1 MSILTSENSQ
11 HLTVTEKEKN
21 MKTHFKPVAIIGY
34 GCIFPPDGT
43 NTERFWE
50 NVLSGANGITEV
62 SKSYWKESLYFNND
76 KHVEDKTYCKKGA
89 IMSEYSFPLQVA
101 ISFGLDE
108 KEVLECN
115 KTQKMT
121 LDTILQ
127 AMVKAGLTVKDLVEA
142 NFFIGNML
150 GDSDVPNQMLVN
162 RINEIEAYI
171 ETSEEFRGLDKE
183 QQKIIQVALEE
194 EIKEKF
200 EQLKNDNLIPSSLL
214 FKIKKILGVTGHGCI
229 VDGACSGSGL
239 VIDEAVKS
247 IQYGQK
253 DMCITTAVLGNMV
266 VTGNIG
272 FAKIGGL
279 SETSSFPLDEKA
291 DGLIPGE
298 GAGTIILKDLKKA
311 IEDNNHIYGV
321 IRGTGVASDGKG
333 QSIYAPSSK
342 GQLKAMNK
350 SIDISGLT
358 VDDVDYIETHAT
370 GTKVGDKVE
379 IDTIKAFFER
389 GKLKDRKIPI
399 GSLKSQIGHAFSA
412 AGMANM
418 MKILEA
424 MNHEVL
430 PPTYNFER
438 VPDKVDMGN
447 LYVNTSKQNWLR
459 REAHTPRRAMLN
471 AFGFGGINANVLI
484 EEYLPDYHMELIK
497 NVYQQKLTDE
507 FSIVGLGCI
516 DHRGNNYGQWKD
528 NYSRGKIALP
538 ESIAADYPTEAQ
550 ALYEDKK
557 GYFIKNFK
565 FPFIKYHIPPKI
577 LNEIDKSQQYALIAS
592 GEAIEDYGKDKIDG
606 TKTGVFVGNMMGLA
620 TALKADFRV
629 RHMEY
634 IDILQN
640 SGKKADVTP
649 DQIESISTH
658 ITERVRSYLA
668 KIEEDALPGYMDNII
683 AGRISNFYDFSST
696 NAIYDKDM
704 VSFDAALYQAMLSLK
719 SGENDLAVVGG
730 VSGNMLPEIFD
741 SLDYMKKDLVRQYNN
756 EEIKRF
762 IPAEGATFFVLKRSS
777 DVTSEDHV
785 YAKLHG
791 MRHLGNVKKI
801 TNLKSNLPFYFGA
814 QDAFE
819 LLEEVTN
826 LNINNAFTKVTEI
839 CNGSLC
845 GEGYVYEIGGSKV
858 EFADMNSNKE
868 DDTNKSK
875 EKTRFFIAYFVS
887 DKEQMILDGEV
898 DKQEYERSKSHYK
911 MIVTYQSKEDLKRKI
926 ELCKKNIGRR

>member
-1 MSILTSENSQ
+1 
-11 HLTVTEKEKN
+11 

-50 NVLSGANGITEV
+50 NVLSGANGITDV
-62 SKSYWKESLYFNND
+62 SKSYWKESLYYNND
-76 KHVEDKTYCKKGA
+76 KHAEDKTYCKKGG
-89 IMSEYSFPLQVA
+89 IMNNYDFPLQIA
-101 ISFGLDE
+101 KSFGLDE
-108 KEVLECN
+108 KEVSECN

-127 AMVKAGLTVKDLVEA
+127 AMVKAGLAVKDLVKA
-142 NFFIGNML
+142 DFFIGNML
-150 GDSDVPNQMLVN
+150 GDSDVPNQMLVS
-162 RINEIEAYI
+162 RVNEIEAYI
-171 ETSEEFRGLDKE
+171 ESSEEFRTLDKE
-183 QQKIIQVALEE
+183 QQKTIRASVEDE
-194 EIKEKF
+194 MKKKF

-214 FKIKKILGVTGHGCI
+214 FNLKKILGVTGHGCI

-247 IQYGQK
+247 IQYGK
-253 DMCITTAVLGNMV
+253 NDMCITSAVLGNMV

-291 DGLIPGE
+291 AGLIPGE

-311 IEDNNHIYGV
+311 IEDNNHVYGV

-379 IDTIKAFFER
+379 VDTIKAFFER

-430 PPTYNFER
+430 PPTHNFGR

-447 LYVNTSKQNWLR
+447 LYVNTSKQNWQR
-459 REAHTPRRAMLN
+459 RDEHTPRRAMLN

-484 EEYLPDYHMELIK
+484 EEYMPDYHKELIK
-497 NVYQQKLTDE
+497 NVYQQNLTDE
-507 FSIVGLGCI
+507 FSIVGIGCI
-516 DHRGNNYGQWKD
+516 DHRGNNYGEWKD
-528 NYSRGKIALP
+528 NYSDGKMTVA
-538 ESIAADYPTEAQ
+538 ESIAADYPTEARS
-550 ALYEDKK
+550 LYEDKK
-557 GYFIKNFK
+557 GYFIQNFK
-565 FPFIKYHIPPKI
+565 FPFMKYRIPPKI

-592 GEAIEDYGKDKIDG
+592 GEAIEDYGKDKIEG
-606 TKTGVFVGNMMGLA
+606 TKTGVFVGTMMGLA

-634 IDILQN
+634 LDILQS
-640 SGKKADVTP
+640 SGKKANVVSDKLDRISDHVT
-649 DQIESISTH
+649 EK
-658 ITERVRSYLA
+658 VRSYLA
-668 KIEEDALPGYMDNII
+668 KIEEDTLPGYMDNII

-719 SGENDLAVVGG
+719 SGENNLAVVGG

-741 SLDYMKKDLVRQYNN
+741 SLDYMKKDLVGQYNN
-756 EEIKRF
+756 NEAEKL
-762 IPAEGATFFVLKRSS
+762 IPAEGSAFFVIKRSS

-791 MRHLGNVKKI
+791 VRHQENVKKI
-801 TNLKSNLPFYFGA
+801 TNLKDETPFYFGA

-826 LNINNAFTKVTEI
+826 LNVNNASTKITEI
-839 CNGSLC
+839 SNGSLY
-845 GEGYVYEIGGSKV
+845 GEGYLYEVGGSKA
-858 EFADMNSNKE
+858 EFVDMDIE
-868 DDTNKSK
+868 DGTYKSK
-875 EKTRFFIAYFVS
+875 QKIRTFITYFVS
-887 DKEQMILDGEV
+887 DKEEMLLDREV
-898 DKQEYERSKSHYK
+898 DKQEYGRSKAPYK
-911 MIVTYQSKEDLKRKI
+911 MIITYQSQEDLKRKI
-926 ELCKKNIGRR
+926 ELCRKCIVGGR